1 MACPSRTS
9 RAAAAA
15 LGCDE
20 VLAAD
25 TVAAACAL
33 AMHGTDGDDAVLAA
47 GSLYVA
53 GAARQALQRLL
64 P

>member
-1 MACPSRTS
+1 
-9 RAAAAA
+9 
-15 LGCDE
+15 CDE

-25 TVAAACAL
+25 TVVDACRV
-33 AMHGTDGDDAVLAA
+33 AMHSIDGDDAVLAT

-53 GAARQALQRLL
+53 GAARASLMRLH

>member
-1 MACPSRTS
+1 MQEVA
-9 RAAAAA
+9 RAARS

-25 TVAAACAL
+25 TVERACAL
-33 AMHGTDGDDAVLAA
+33 AMEHVDGDDAILAA

-53 GAARQALQRLL
+53 GAARPVLKRLL